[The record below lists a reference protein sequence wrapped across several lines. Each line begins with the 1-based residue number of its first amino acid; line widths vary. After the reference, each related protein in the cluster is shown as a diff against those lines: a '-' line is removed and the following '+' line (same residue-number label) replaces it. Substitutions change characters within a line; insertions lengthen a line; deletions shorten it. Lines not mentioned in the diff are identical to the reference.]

1 MTTKEFKNVSSNE
14 LKNGQ
19 YVVLANTG
27 DGCISIGINGK
38 YGFDT
43 LKEAVDIQ
51 FDHLNIDKDVK
62 VSVFEVQKEID
73 ADGSATINFVQAEA
87 ENLVIGENQRYLRNG
102 SYAVCQSIT
111 RKNGIITKV
120 LSTWKYKQEAIEDE
134 YCYIDLGKK
143 DTFVAQLFCYKNAD
157 SDTPLFKAYRLSE
170 EELFIT
176 D

>member
-1 MTTKEFKNVSSNE
+1 MTTKRINYSE
-14 LKNGQ
+14 LENGK

-27 DGCISIGINGK
+27 DGCISIGKDGK

-73 ADGSATINFVQAEA
+73 ADGSATINLVQAEV
-87 ENLVIGENQRYLRNG
+87 EKLLIGEYQHYIRNG
-102 SYAVCQSIT
+102 FYAVCQSIT
-111 RKNGIITKV
+111 RKNGIVTKV
-120 LSTWKYKQEAIEDE
+120 LRPWKYKQEAVEDE
-134 YCYIDLGKK
+134 YCYIDTGYTN
-143 DTFVAQLFCYKNAD
+143 TFVAQLFCYENAD
-157 SDTPLFKAYRLSE
+157 SDFPLFKAYRLSE
-170 EELFIT
+170 EELFTT